1 MGPTREEHP
10 MSDVKTSVLEDTGTA
25 HPQLAIS
32 GRRMACRAGVN
43 RLTATYRFTVPIV
56 GLIGVWWIWAALL
69 DNSRI
74 YPTPPDVFTEVVK
87 IVTGDGPFGST
98 YTEAWATLSRVL
110 VAFSLAYVIGTV
122 TGVVAGRKKAVF
134 DFSTSL
140 VWIAFAVPSV
150 VWVFIFLIVFGISDV
165 VPVLALVVLLSAPVF
180 IGTAEGVKAV
190 SQDLIVMSDS
200 YRVKPLNRFTG
211 LYLPSILPYL
221 LANARVSFALGMK
234 IVIVAE
240 VIGLPNGIGLLVR
253 YWSDRL
259 YMAPVVA
266 WAIVMIAFGLIVDRF
281 VFGYFERRA
290 KRWSS
295 DQANAAAT

>member
-1 MGPTREEHP
+1 
-10 MSDVKTSVLEDTGTA
+10 MSDVKTSA
-25 HPQLAIS
+25 HEHAGAVGPRPAVA
-32 GRRMACRAGVN
+32 GRRAGRRSGLD
-43 RLTATYRFTVPIV
+43 RLTAFVRYTLPIA
-56 GLIGVWWIWAALL
+56 GLVGVWWTVSAGL
-69 DNSRI
+69 DSPRI
-74 YPTPPDVFTEVVK
+74 YPTPPDVFSELVR
-87 IVTGDGPFGST
+87 IASGDGPFGST
-98 YTEAWATLSRVL
+98 YSEAWATLGRVL
-110 VAFSLAYVIGTV
+110 LAFSLAYVIGTV
-122 TGVVAGRKKAVF
+122 TGVLAGRKKWVF

-190 SQDLIVMSDS
+190 SQELIVMADS
-200 YRVKPLNRFTG
+200 YRVRSFSRFTG

-221 LANARVSFALGMK
+221 LANARVAFALGLK

-266 WAIVMIAFGLIVDRF
+266 WAIIMIAFGLVVDRF

-290 KRWSS
+290 QRWTS
-295 DQANAAAT
+295 DQATAAL

>member
-1 MGPTREEHP
+1 
-10 MSDVKTSVLEDTGTA
+10 MSDVKTAAREHAKAAG
-25 HPQLAIS
+25 PQPAIS
-32 GRRMACRAGVN
+32 GRRVARRPGVG
-43 RLTATYRFTVPIV
+43 RLTAAFRFMVPIV
-56 GLIGVWWIWAALL
+56 GLIGVWWIWATLL
-69 DNSRI
+69 DSPRI
-74 YPTPPDVFTEVVK
+74 YPTPPDVFTELVR
-87 IVTGDGPFGST
+87 IVSGDGPFGST
-98 YTEAWATLSRVL
+98 YAEMWATLSRVL

-122 TGVVAGRKKAVF
+122 TGVIAGRKKAVF

-180 IGTAEGVKAV
+180 IGSAEGVKAV
-190 SQDLIVMSDS
+190 SQDLIGMADS
-200 YRVKPLNRFTG
+200 YRVRPFERLTG
-211 LYLPSILPYL
+211 LYLPSILPYM

-253 YWSDRL
+253 YWSDKL

-266 WAIVMIAFGLIVDRF
+266 WAIVMITFGLVVDRY

-290 KRWSS
+290 KQRAA
-295 DQANAAAT
+295 DHAAAAQ